1 MADYH
6 LSVKA
11 VSRAAGRSAT
21 AAAAYRAG
29 CMIEDERTGTVHDY
43 RRKQGVETAF
53 IILPPVAPAGLHDR
67 AALWNAAE
75 AAEKRR
81 DAKVA
86 REWEVGLPRELS
98 KEGRER
104 AGREYTQWIVDRHG
118 IAVDAALHAPS
129 RRTDNDNW
137 HMHLLGSTRIVGAQG
152 FGAKTRELDRKQ
164 TAGPLIEEAR
174 AKWAE
179 IANRA
184 LEREGHAARIDHR
197 SLEARGIDRIPTIHE
212 GPAVRE
218 MEARGVK
225 TGIGDQ
231 NREIRADDGNK
242 AEIALLETG
251 IKTLDARIDRL
262 TRLQATVRLPAGA
275 VPKPAGT
282 PPEAPEAERGA
293 ILAPETQPA
302 PTATRAARKAVPDKI
317 GRAQRAGRG
326 GPMQYRGK
334 PQAHTAGFRFP
345 QWTPARAA
353 KDPDSTQSPPPA
365 RDRKESGDGIPFVNK
380 PYLGNVNT
388 LAPTPVDIPEDPE
401 ERDKYFRAVHEIPH
415 PGDLKDEQ
423 DRKKARKQQEQ
434 QEQAARRK
442 AERQKGSGR
451 AGKAARP
458 PPKRGRLPPRSRFT
472 RWLDKFRE
480 FVRKIGGKPTG
491 SQIDSNLVMD
501 EALRTQ
507 MAKNR
512 DEAEKMAAQAKP
524 RPQASRAR
532 AKPDPGPKIIAAQ
545 QKKPGRHSYSS
556 LPKFTATARDSSAT
570 PQPESEESSKELI
583 RQAKEADGQAGR
595 QIDAGNREIDRARKE
610 AAHQKWRLRLFK
622 KVRPD

>member
-104 AGREYTQWIVDRHG
+104 AGREYAQWIVDRHG

-129 RRTDNDNW
+129 RRTGNDNW

-152 FGAKTRELDRKQ
+152 FGAKTRDLDRKQ

-179 IANRA
+179 IANQA
-184 LEREGHAARIDHR
+184 LEREGYAARIDHR
-197 SLEARGIDRIPTIHE
+197 SLKARGIDRQPTIHE

-218 MEARGVK
+218 MEARGLK

-231 NREIRADDGNK
+231 NREIRADNGNK
-242 AEIALLETG
+242 AEIALLESG
-251 IKTLDARIDRL
+251 IKTLDAYIERL
-262 TRLQATVRLPAGA
+262 TRLQATARLPAVA

-293 ILAPETQPA
+293 ILAPEPQPA
-302 PTATRAARKAVPDKI
+302 PTAARAAQRVVPDKI
-317 GRAQRAGRG
+317 GRAQRVGRG
-326 GPMQYRGK
+326 SPMQYRGK

-345 QWTPARAA
+345 AWTMPAPARGERPEFAA
-353 KDPDSTQSPPPA
+353 DTAARAGSEGKRRRHTVRQQALSGQRQHHGTDAGRYSRRAGGAGELFPGAAWHPPSGGFEGRTGSEEGKKAAGAA
-365 RDRKESGDGIPFVNK
+365 RAGGTAESGTAKGQ
-380 PYLGNVNT
+380 
-388 LAPTPVDIPEDPE
+388 
-401 ERDKYFRAVHEIPH
+401 R
-415 PGDLKDEQ
+415 
-423 DRKKARKQQEQ
+423 
-434 QEQAARRK
+434 ARR
-442 AERQKGSGR
+442 QS
-451 AGKAARP
+451 
-458 PPKRGRLPPRSRFT
+458 
-472 RWLDKFRE
+472 
-480 FVRKIGGKPTG
+480 
-491 SQIDSNLVMD
+491 
-501 EALRTQ
+501 
-507 MAKNR
+507 
-512 DEAEKMAAQAKP
+512 
-524 RPQASRAR
+524 
-532 AKPDPGPKIIAAQ
+532 
-545 QKKPGRHSYSS
+545 
-556 LPKFTATARDSSAT
+556 
-570 PQPESEESSKELI
+570 
-583 RQAKEADGQAGR
+583 GQAP
-595 QIDAGNREIDRARKE
+595 A
-610 AAHQKWRLRLFK
+610 
-622 KVRPD
+622 